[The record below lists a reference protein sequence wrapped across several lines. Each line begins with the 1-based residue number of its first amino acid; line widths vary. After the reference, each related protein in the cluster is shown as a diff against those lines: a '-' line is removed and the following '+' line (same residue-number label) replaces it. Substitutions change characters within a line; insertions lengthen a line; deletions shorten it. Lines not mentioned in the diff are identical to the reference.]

1 MLLSTLRDYIGKM
14 GGELVLTARF
24 PDREPVKIKGF
35 TDIAGGGARSARRSS
50 RTAAVRPRRLVFNR
64 LHQMLSAAPGD

>member
-14 GGELVLTARF
+14 GGELELTARF

-35 TDIAGGGARSARRSS
+35 ADLSGSRKSRSTTHTQQASGRKAKSQHKRV
-50 RTAAVRPRRLVFNR
+50 AVA
-64 LHQMLSAAPGD
+64 S